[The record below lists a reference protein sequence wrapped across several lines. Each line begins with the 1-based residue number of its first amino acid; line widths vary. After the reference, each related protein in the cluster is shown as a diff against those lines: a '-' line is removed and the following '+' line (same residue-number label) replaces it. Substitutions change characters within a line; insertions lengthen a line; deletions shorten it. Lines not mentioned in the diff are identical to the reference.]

1 VVAYCLKIPA
11 YQEQIDFVVVSRL
24 ETNDMLVNRVQLP
37 VATSFNCNL
46 LIVRCGG
53 GLVGLEL
60 AFILKIAGIEVEPA
74 EGSITRS
81 ITHVWRFDKAV

>member
-1 VVAYCLKIPA
+1 MVAYCLKIPA

-37 VATSFNCNL
+37 VATSFDCNL

-53 GLVGLEL
+53 GLADLEL
-60 AFILKIAGIEVEPA
+60 AFILRIAGIEVETA
-74 EGSITRS
+74 EGNITRS
-81 ITHVWRFDKAV
+81 IAHVWKFDKAV